1 MTDEKLSITIVS
13 SRSWGRAPLTS
24 RFGGPKKCKKLAPWQ
39 LRGKYFPVF
48 TLDPTYHVWL
58 GLTTH

>member
-39 LRGKYFPVF
+39 LLGKYFPVF
-48 TLDPTYHVWL
+48 TLDPTYHV
-58 GLTTH
+58 